1 MAHALDPS
9 ALSGVSETALLT
21 LYARAWAAQQRP
33 PMLDDPRAQR
43 ICEQLGVDPA
53 RFHQA
58 QNAETTLRLTATRVR
73 LFDRHLRAWLGKN
86 PGGTVV
92 ELGAGFDTRMMRVD
106 DGLLS
111 WFDLDL
117 PQEVALRRP
126 LIPPGDRSRL
136 LAHDAFDVAW
146 LDAIP
151 RDRPVFVAI
160 EGVLIYFP
168 EDQNLALID
177 RICAALPPGSAVAFD
192 SLGQFYHRAQ
202 AKNGVMR
209 GVHSRFQWEL
219 EEPRDRRW
227 PWPLAASD
235 SVAEEATRHPAIPA
249 IFRWIFWIGLR
260 LQNIRSWRVNVLTNA
275 AELAP
280 R

>member
-1 MAHALDPS
+1 MSAPDPS

-21 LYARAWAAQQRP
+21 LYARAWAARQQP
-33 PMLDDPRAQR
+33 PMLDDPRAQALCDR
-43 ICEQLGVDPA
+43 LGIDPR

-58 QNAETTLRLTATRVR
+58 RNAETTLRLTATRVR
-73 LFDRHLRAWLGKN
+73 LFDRHLRRWLEQN

-92 ELGAGFDTRMMRVD
+92 EVGAGFDTRMARVD

-117 PQEVALRRP
+117 PLEVELRRP
-126 LIPPGDRSRL
+126 LLPSGARSRL
-136 LAHDAFDVAW
+136 IAHDAFDPAW
-146 LDAIP
+146 LDQIP

-168 EDQNLALID
+168 EAQNLALLD

-192 SLGQFYHRAQ
+192 TLGAFYHRAQ

-235 SVAEEATRHPAIPA
+235 PVAEEAARHPAIPRV
-249 IFRWIFWIGLR
+249 FRWIFWLGLR
-260 LQNIRSWRVNVLTNA
+260 LQPLRSWRVNVLSNA
-275 AELAP
+275 ADLAP